1 MALTAAEIMQTL
13 GLQPHPTCG
22 FVAETYRGARS
33 IPASALP
40 AAYGSPRPVGS
51 VLYFMVTPEAHIQL
65 HRIRS
70 DQMYHHYLGDPLE
83 VLLLYPDGTGATATV
98 GTDLAAGQRPQL
110 FVPGNTFH
118 ISRLPPGSSYS
129 LLGTTEWPGVE
140 PPDVEIGDPSQLEA
154 SYPAFGEQIRAFT
167 GGQPGAATGETLC
180 EQPTR

>member
-1 MALTAAEIMQTL
+1 MSLTAAQICDLL
-13 GLQPHPTCG
+13 GLKRHPTCG
-22 FVAETYRGARS
+22 FVTETYRSERR
-33 IPASALP
+33 IPGDALP
-40 AAYGSPRPVGS
+40 AGYEGDRPFGS
-51 VLYFMVTPEAHIQL
+51 VLYFMVTPDAQIRL